1 MTAPG
6 SRLSQSNRVG
16 SSITVIVTLDASPRR
31 GLQRCRFTAVFWD
44 DWMAQ

>member
-16 SSITVIVTLDASPRR
+16 SSITVIVTRDAGPRR
-31 GLQRCRFTAVFWD
+31 GLQRCLFTAVFRD
-44 DWMAQ
+44 DSMAR